1 MVFLAVIAIGGHR
14 LNSEFFLHISYETRL
29 RVYPYLGSL
38 QNYISSKTKSD
49 VSAWKTKTKKSELSD
64 PAAKMFSLR
73 LATLGLLYF
82 VQGAP
87 YGFQTAC
94 LPIILREG
102 RKPQNAHTCI
112 SRLVD
117 TRT

>member
-1 MVFLAVIAIGGHR
+1 
-14 LNSEFFLHISYETRL
+14 
-29 RVYPYLGSL
+29 
-38 QNYISSKTKSD
+38 
-49 VSAWKTKTKKSELSD
+49 
-64 PAAKMFSLR
+64 MFSLR

-94 LPIILREG
+94 LPIILREVI
-102 RKPQNAHTCI
+102 REENHRI
-112 SRLVD
+112 DVH